1 MEQRDY
7 TCDISKTMSGEFA
20 RNPLRILSHIRQ
32 CSERGERLEETTL
45 SAMRAAAPRL
55 ADVPAGQVFAELSQL
70 LVSAFAGQA
79 ILDTRDVLAV
89 ILPELEPM
97 AGCPQNTPF
106 HIYDV
111 LEHTAGVVDASPA
124 VPLCRWAA
132 LLHDVGKPQCRRV
145 DAAGRDHFKGHATA
159 GAEIA
164 RNALVRLGAPPSFS
178 EDVGTLVFLH
188 EWFPPES
195 DASVEAVIAR
205 LDGRVELY
213 RALLALQVADS
224 RAKAPISTER
234 GDIARRFQARLDRL
248 QPQS

>member
-1 MEQRDY
+1 MEQRSY
-7 TCDISKTMSGEFA
+7 TCDIPKDVADEFA
-20 RNPLRILSHIRQ
+20 RDPLRVLYRIRLSA
-32 CSERGERLEETTL
+32 ERGERLDETTL
-45 SAMRAAAPRL
+45 SAMRAAAPHL
-55 ADVPAGQVFAELSQL
+55 ADMPAGQVFAELSRL

-79 ILDTRDVLAV
+79 ILDARDVLTV
-89 ILPELEPM
+89 VLPELEPM
-97 AGCPQNTPF
+97 AGCPQNTPY

-111 LEHTAGVVDASPA
+111 LEHTAGVVNASPA
-124 VPLCRWAA
+124 VPLSRWAA

-145 DAAGRDHFKGHATA
+145 DTAGRDHFKGHAIA

-164 RNALVRLGAPPSFS
+164 RSALVRLEAPPSFS
-178 EDVGTLVFLH
+178 EDVCTLVFLH

-248 QPQS
+248 QR